1 MTLFRK
7 LANPFA
13 LTAQGFTFGAI
24 LFFSAHPDAAQAF
37 VDGIERS
44 AAREARASA
53 PR

>member
-37 VDGIERS
+37 VDRLDRS
-44 AAREARASA
+44 AAPEARAAS